1 MSKQERL
8 IKQAISHFKYMVSF
22 AKERDPKEIA
32 DSGVMELCIG
42 ESWRSVHCPLC
53 IEYADVAC
61 KGCPIHEYT
70 NEKNCRGTPWGR
82 VNSSVTWSDW
92 IEHAESEI
100 SMLEDILIYYTRSEY
115 AYV

>member
-8 IKQAISHFKYMVSF
+8 LKRAIAHFRYMISF

-32 DSGVMELCIG
+32 DSCVMELCIG

-53 IEYADVAC
+53 IEYAGDAC
-61 KGCPIHEYT
+61 KGCPISAYT
-70 NEKNCRGTPWGR
+70 NEINCRGTPWGML
-82 VNSSVTWSDW
+82 NNSVTWDDW

-100 SMLEDILIYYTRSEY
+100 SMLEDILRYYTRSEHEY
-115 AYV
+115 M